1 MNLALLVD
9 LERYMAIS
17 DNTNIVEKGK
27 ILLKQENYE
36 IPVSFFEKNLER
48 MELPWH
54 WQDGL
59 EVCIVKKGQV
69 EVCVEAERYLM
80 NEGEGFFVNSGAL
93 NACRQLPESSGE
105 CIVRSIVF
113 DPRTDSDA
121 TESLFFNSYIAPLF
135 SIEAFKG
142 TALSLDVAWH
152 KEILRLFSNLWK
164 SSLEEDESDE
174 KAAIATMSQMV
185 FLLSSHSA
193 EEPRVTSSK
202 ETRDAERIRI
212 MLNYIDEHYR
222 DDLNVSVLSDSAE
235 ISESE
240 AMRCFHNMLG
250 TTPIQYVKNYRIRKA
265 AEMLQISDEKI
276 VDIAIDCG
284 FQDMS
289 YFAKTFRE
297 SKGITPTD
305 YREKYK
311 KP

>member
-1 MNLALLVD
+1 
-9 LERYMAIS
+9 MAIS
-17 DNTNIVEKGK
+17 DNSNIIEKGK

-36 IPVSFFEKNLER
+36 IPVCFYEKNLQR
-48 MELPWH
+48 IELPWH
-54 WQDGL
+54 WQDSL
-59 EVCIVKKGQV
+59 EICIVNKGQV
-69 EVCVEAERYLM
+69 EVSVEAERYLL
-80 NEGEGFFVNSGAL
+80 NEGEGFFINSGAL
-93 NACRQLPESSGE
+93 NACRQLPETSGE
-105 CIVRSIVF
+105 CLIRSVVF
-113 DPRTDSDA
+113 DPRNESEEQ
-121 TESLFFNSYIAPLF
+121 ESLFFNSYIAPLF
-135 SIEAFKG
+135 SGEAFKG
-142 TALSLDVAWH
+142 TALMSDVAWH
-152 KEILRLFSNLWK
+152 KEILRLAGNLWN
-164 SSLEEDESDE
+164 SSIEESDADD

-193 EEPRVTSSK
+193 AEPRVISSK
-202 ETRDAERIRI
+202 DTRDAERIRV
-212 MLNYIDEHYR
+212 MLSYIDEHYR
-222 DDLNVSVLSDSAE
+222 DDLNVSVLSESAE

-265 AEMLQISDEKI
+265 AELLQVSDEKI

-311 KP
+311 Q